1 MRGPIRARDD
11 HTNNESRRP
20 SGLDL
25 DEVMALT
32 EDLRNLLA
40 VITACADAMRR
51 NAARRLSVDGDR
63 RDLDVA
69 CDRSTRVLDRLAR
82 IEQPPAAR
90 QPINVNLAV
99 FDGSEMLVRALG
111 DRIDL
116 NVRLAPSLDPVLAA
130 SMEIDRILMNLTV
143 NGRHAMPD
151 GGVLAIE
158 TTLVKEA
165 PAGLRPPDV
174 RARSYV
180 RLTVFDTGPGMPSQ
194 TRLRVLGGTPLRDHA
209 AAEVGLAAVAHT
221 VRALGGTLRIEGD
234 DGQGGRI
241 VIELPCVE
249 STPE

>member
-82 IEQPPAAR
+82 IEQTPAAR

-151 GGVLAIE
+151 GGVLTIE
-158 TTLVKEA
+158 TTSVKEV
-165 PAGLRPPDV
+165 PA
-174 RARSYV
+174 
-180 RLTVFDTGPGMPSQ
+180 GPGMPSQ
-194 TRLRVLGGTPLRDHA
+194 TRLRVLGGTPLRDHP